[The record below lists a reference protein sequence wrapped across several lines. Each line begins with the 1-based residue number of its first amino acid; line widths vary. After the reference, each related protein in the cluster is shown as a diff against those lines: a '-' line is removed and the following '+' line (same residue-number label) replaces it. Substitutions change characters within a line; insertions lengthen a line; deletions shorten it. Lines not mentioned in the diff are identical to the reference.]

1 LLRAASPATPSRAHA
16 FTPTSKRPETSCSN
30 NARRSVRIG
39 HPKRHGRSPS
49 PREGSRT
56 AFQSAAGRRGAV
68 RKLLCARVRGESPDG
83 DGDLALHG
91 AEEMLRGPRL
101 ISPPFLR
108 RNEAH
113 ARAEAF
119 VVARGLAGIL
129 ERRVVAGPV
138 SARTHLSCKLRRISR
153 WAAAYAGRWFC
164 VLQILAVHSSSL
176 FVSPWP
182 SFGPGSR
189 SS

>member
-1 LLRAASPATPSRAHA
+1 MIRVLRFFHFAPVRVERAMPLH
-16 FTPTSKRPETSCSN
+16 
-30 NARRSVRIG
+30 VIG
-39 HPKRHGRSPS
+39 HDEGRFEIITTINSFHGRTLAGIEATGQEAAVPGGALELTV
-49 PREGSRT
+49 RHDDL
-56 AFQSAAGRRGAV
+56 AAG
-68 RKLLCARVRGESPDG
+68 DG

-164 VLQILAVHSSSL
+164 VL
-176 FVSPWP
+176 
-182 SFGPGSR
+182 
-189 SS
+189 